1 MVGSIVGMGV
11 RVGVGE
17 GEIEGDGVGDGVIVG
32 VGRGV
37 AEGVTSGIGV
47 GTKELLEVA
56 HRRNHKFSNVI
67 AFITAGT
74 NCRYGETKKKEKI
87 KEQLHLHTER
97 HLFL

>member
-1 MVGSIVGMGV
+1 MGV

-56 HRRNHKFSNVI
+56 IEETISFSSVI

-74 NCRYGETKKKEKI
+74 NCRYGETKKKK
-87 KEQLHLHTER
+87 K
-97 HLFL
+97 